1 MLDLKDLRCFVS
13 VYERRGF
20 ARAALVLDTVQS
32 NVSTRI
38 RKLEQMVGAPL
49 FERLHR
55 SIRPTARGEILY
67 RYATRVLAEVS
78 ELEAAMR
85 GREVAQP

>member
-20 ARAALVLDTVQS
+20 ARAAVELGTVKS
-32 NVSTRI
+32 NISARVR
-38 RKLEQMVGAPL
+38 RLEVEIGSPL

-55 SIRPTARGEILY
+55 SIRPTPKGELMY
-67 RYATRVLAEVS
+67 RYATRVLADVS

-85 GREVAQP
+85 GRQVA

>member
-13 VYERRGF
+13 VYELRGF
-20 ARAALVLDTVQS
+20 ARAAVSLNTVQS

-38 RKLEQMVGAPL
+38 RKLEGDIGALL

-55 SIRPTARGEILY
+55 SIQPTPKGEIMY

-78 ELEAAMR
+78 ELEAAVR
-85 GREVAQP
+85 VREVA

>member
-13 VYERRGF
+13 VYELRGF
-20 ARAALVLDTVQS
+20 ARAASDLNTVQS

-38 RKLEQMVGAPL
+38 RKLEEEIGAPL

-55 SIRPTARGEILY
+55 SIRPTPRGEIMY
-67 RYATRVLAEVS
+67 RYATRVLAEVL
-78 ELEAAMR
+78 ELETAVR
-85 GREVAQP
+85 TREVA